1 MTKPLNKVSD
11 NHFNSSKQ
19 PLSRETLEAGAA
31 LRPSFLAANTITCFN
46 RVLGK
51 LDLMEVVD
59 KLGSRIEQI
68 KNGDMDRAE
77 ETLAA

>member
-1 MTKPLNKVSD
+1 MAKKEVKIEQDDVDDQSIRRKNLVAKTATKP
-11 NHFNSSKQ
+11 
-19 PLSRETLEAGAA
+19 A
-31 LRPSFLAANTITCFN
+31 FLAANTITCFN